1 MGPRVILVSLR
12 GSLVGLVTVK
22 DVLKH
27 VAAQERAEHA
37 AAEAVRDGR
46 RGAGLPPVG
55 TGASST
61 GMQADL
67 DAFSGELEL
76 MLNDAW
82 SWAKEKGSKLALI
95 SAPLLS
101 RLGLRRAAARA
112 SGSSGD
118 YSMRPTLSGSGS
130 SYSRVEQEND
140 SGHDRDDTVDETHQ
154 FVLGDGE

>member
-27 VAAQERAEHA
+27 VAAQERAEQV

-46 RGAGLPPVG
+46 RGPGLPPVG
-55 TGASST
+55 TGAASH

-76 MLNDAW
+76 MLNEVW
-82 SWAKEKGSKLALI
+82 SWAKEKSEQVALM

-101 RLGLRRAAARA
+101 RLGIRRSGGTSGGRGTA
-112 SGSSGD
+112 SRGGN
-118 YSMRPTLSGSGS
+118 S
-130 SYSRVEQEND
+130 SYAQVEEEESTPPRTFATEN
-140 SGHDRDDTVDETHQ
+140 EQ